1 MNSDSSGDLYL
12 AALDCFSERWQKV
25 YPLLY
30 HDPSARHQTP
40 HLICGALQHLGE
52 LGEKML
58 LIG

>member
-1 MNSDSSGDLYL
+1 MNSGSSGDLYL

-25 YPLLY
+25 YSLLY
-30 HDPSARHQTP
+30 HDPSAKYQIS

-52 LGEKML
+52 LGEKMF